1 MNKNWIPN
9 GFTSLNIALGTLS
22 LIMSWQ
28 HEWQLAALFI
38 LGALFADALDGRTAR
53 YFGVSGDFGREL
65 DSLCDVV
72 SFGVAPGVL
81 LYGWQLYQLP
91 WYLGALVAIFFAV
104 CGAMRLARFNINTTN
119 VKGYFMGLPIP
130 TAGCMVA
137 TYVLSNAPLPAPAV
151 AIMASIVA
159 YTMVSEVHY
168 PDFKGQSADKMQ
180 KKALL
185 ASLVIGFCL
194 WWDETSRWSFVQFFM
209 YFIFGILNTVW
220 NRLDRR

>member
-194 WWDETSRWSFVQFFM
+194 WWDETSRWSFVLFFM